1 MSATV
6 PATATTQIVGN
17 ETQDQQT
24 LRLNEPGTPS
34 RRGITWDTGV
44 VDNENMGKKSSKCC
58 CIYNKPKAVG
68 ESSSE
73 SEDSDDDTNSYEK
86 LKKHKKR
93 GEKQHSHENDC
104 CPSDSSK

>member
-1 MSATV
+1 MSATL
-6 PATATTQIVGN
+6 PATATTQIVGS
-17 ETQDQQT
+17 EEQDQQT
-24 LRLNEPGTPS
+24 LRLNDPGVPS

-58 CIYNKPKAVG
+58 CIYNKPKAIG

-86 LKKHKKR
+86 MKKKNKKR
-93 GEKQHSHENDC
+93 AHQHSHKDDH
-104 CPSDSSK
+104 CPTESSN